1 MSSNN
6 MNLYISY
13 IILLF
18 YCLIFQVTMNFDSI
32 LDKAH
37 GFGRYQIALVL
48 LMFIP
53 RITIP
58 CHFLLNNF
66 IAGIPSHHCDISSLD
81 ANGILVNLSREERL
95 IVSIPAQEDG
105 TPASCHMFTYPQ
117 FHLLMNSSSS
127 TELPVVECQNGW
139 EFDNSTFK
147 SALATEVIHFIC
159 FLFKCILYSNY
170 SIL

>member
-1 MSSNN
+1 

-32 LDKAH
+32 LDKAD

-95 IVSIPAQEDG
+95 TVSIPAQEDG
-105 TPASCHMFTYPQ
+105 TPASCHMFAYPQ
-117 FHLLMNSSSS
+117 FHRLMNSSSS

-139 EFDNSTFK
+139 EYDNSTFI
-147 SALATEVIHFIC
+147 STLATQV
-159 FLFKCILYSNY
+159 KCHDGVSHR
-170 SIL
+170 